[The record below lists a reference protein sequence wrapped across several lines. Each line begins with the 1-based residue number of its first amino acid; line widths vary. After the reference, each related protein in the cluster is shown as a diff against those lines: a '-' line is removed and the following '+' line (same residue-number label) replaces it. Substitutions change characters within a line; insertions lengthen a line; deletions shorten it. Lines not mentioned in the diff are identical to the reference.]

1 MKMKKMLLLL
11 TAAVI
16 LPMAMLA
23 HVPEVFAEGGVTTVT
38 LYKKYSDRG
47 VFSKY
52 GETFKSEWRTGS
64 DITSIYPIA
73 STAQEI
79 KIEGR
84 HYQDVWKEAW
94 NAFDGSSSCKICY
107 RVRFGTSD
115 GKNFDKMIMKPGDEL
130 DYREYLENYIYDD
143 IRVEKGVWYSHLEPD
158 ETGDLTLSSMKVTA
172 GEKVDFINTPVK
184 ITACVYKSAADF
196 DGNGFYTGSVS
207 DTVTLV
213 RSAASLGVN
222 VDSGGANLPLL
233 RDRDDYTGYGF
244 DAGETVTVR
253 SERPVAGLYIQWDG
267 SVKEWTLTYDG
278 KNATFGKN
286 GFLHEYVEIPGG
298 AKECTIN
305 IPATTRI
312 CEIYA
317 FSEGELPDWVQRWE
331 KPLDRADLLVFST
344 HADDEVLFFGGA
356 ITLYCALGYKTQVV
370 YMCNYW
376 NGEKTR
382 EHEKLDGLWT
392 MGVRNYPVNM
402 DFDDHYAESL
412 EYAKTIYNYE
422 KLTAAVAE
430 NIRRFKPQVIVSHDI
445 NGEYGHGGH
454 IILCAALREAVEK
467 TADAAAWK
475 ESSDKYGTW
484 DVPKTYLHLYGEN
497 KLRLDLRQSMD
508 VLNGLTPL
516 EVEKNAYLKHESQQ
530 WTWFYVD
537 DEYQYSC
544 ADFGLYRTTVGNDS
558 GKNDMMENIVSY
570 EEQQRT
576 PEPTP
581 EPTPTPESGETSVPG
596 TATPEENPTET
607 LTEIPAE
614 TPDATPEGGKTDPD
628 KGTKNNVGRIILG
641 IVLLLAAAALF
652 FFVLVP
658 LMSKM
663 LNRKRK

>member
-1 MKMKKMLLLL
+1 MKIKKLFLLL
-11 TAAVI
+11 TAVAI
-16 LPMAMLA
+16 MAAAMFTHLT
-23 HVPEVFAEGGVTTVT
+23 EVNAEGVTTIT
-38 LYKKYSDRG
+38 LYKKYADRG

-73 STAQEI
+73 STAEEI
-79 KIEGR
+79 KIDGR

-94 NAFDGSSSCKICY
+94 NAFSGNEGCKICY
-107 RVRFGTSD
+107 RVQFGTSD
-115 GKNFDKMIMKPGDEL
+115 GVTVDKMIMKPGDEL
-130 DYREYLENYIYDD
+130 SYRAYLENYIYDD

-158 ETGDLTLSSMKVTA
+158 ETGDLMLSSMKVTA
-172 GEKVDFINTPVK
+172 GEKVDLINTPIT
-184 ITACVYKSAADF
+184 ITACVYKGADEF
-196 DGNGFYTGSVS
+196 DENGFYKGNVS

-213 RSAASLGVN
+213 GSAASLSVN
-222 VDSGGANLPLL
+222 VDSGGTNLPLL

-244 DAGETVTVR
+244 NAGETVTVR
-253 SERPVAGLYIQWDG
+253 SERPMAGLYIQWDG
-267 SVKEWTLTYDG
+267 PVNEWTLSYDG
-278 KNATFGKN
+278 KNVTFGRN

-298 AKECTIN
+298 AKECTIT

-331 KPLDRADLLVFST
+331 KSLEKADLLVFST

-356 ITLYCALGYKTQVV
+356 VTLYCALGYRTQVV

-467 TADAAAWK
+467 TADATVIRHEMRICLGKMQIMQK
-475 ESSDKYGTW
+475 EWDKLIRYADAHDRSVITEE
-484 DVPKTYLHLYGEN
+484 DV
-497 KLRLDLRQSMD
+497 
-508 VLNGLTPL
+508 
-516 EVEKNAYLKHESQQ
+516 
-530 WTWFYVD
+530 
-537 DEYQYSC
+537 
-544 ADFGLYRTTVGNDS
+544 
-558 GKNDMMENIVSY
+558 
-570 EEQQRT
+570 
-576 PEPTP
+576 
-581 EPTPTPESGETSVPG
+581 
-596 TATPEENPTET
+596 
-607 LTEIPAE
+607 
-614 TPDATPEGGKTDPD
+614 
-628 KGTKNNVGRIILG
+628 
-641 IVLLLAAAALF
+641 ALF
-652 FFVLVP
+652 AADR
-658 LMSKM
+658 SEYA
-663 LNRKRK
+663 

>member
-1 MKMKKMLLLL
+1 MKIKKLFLLL
-11 TAAVI
+11 TAVAI
-16 LPMAMLA
+16 LAAAMFTHLT
-23 HVPEVFAEGGVTTVT
+23 EVNAEGVTTIT
-38 LYKKYSDRG
+38 LYKKYADRG

-73 STAQEI
+73 STAEEI
-79 KIEGR
+79 KIDGR

-94 NAFDGSSSCKICY
+94 NAFSGNEGCKICY
-107 RVRFGTSD
+107 RVQFGTSD
-115 GKNFDKMIMKPGDEL
+115 GVTVDKMIMKPGDEL
-130 DYREYLENYIYDD
+130 SYRAYLENYIYDD

-158 ETGDLTLSSMKVTA
+158 ETGDLMLSSMKVTA
-172 GEKVDFINTPVK
+172 GEKVDLINTPIK
-184 ITACVYKSAADF
+184 ITACVYKGADEF
-196 DGNGFYTGSVS
+196 DENGFYKGNVS

-213 RSAASLGVN
+213 GSAASLSVN
-222 VDSGGANLPLL
+222 VDSGGTNLPLL

-244 DAGETVTVR
+244 NAGETVTVR
-253 SERPVAGLYIQWDG
+253 SERPMAGLYIQWDG
-267 SVKEWTLTYDG
+267 PVNEWTLSYDG

-298 AKECTIN
+298 AKECIIT

-331 KPLDRADLLVFST
+331 KSLEKADLLVFST

-356 ITLYCALGYKTQVV
+356 VTLYCALGYRTQVV

-467 TADAAAWK
+467 TADATAWP
-475 ESSDKYGTW
+475 ESANKYGTW

-497 KLRLDLRQSMD
+497 KLRLDLRQKMD
-508 VLNGLTPL
+508 VLGGLTPL

-570 EEQQRT
+570 EEQERT

-658 LMSKM
+658 LMSKI